1 MSGLRRWRE
10 RGPGGRA
17 GADALFLAASDL
29 RVGEARRIA
38 LVLLCGDPGEDAVE
52 MLVLDDDAGIDV
64 GMILRVEA
72 GRKHA
77 AVDANGDGAVFGF
90 ADNRRRAPQPPG
102 RGVVLEHVQ

>member
-1 MSGLRRWRE
+1 KVAMSGLRRWRE

-17 GADALFLAASDL
+17 GADALFLAARDL

-72 GRKHA
+72 RRKHA
-77 AVDANGDGAVFGF
+77 AVDAALGG
-90 ADNRRRAPQPPG
+90 G
-102 RGVVLEHVQ
+102 RGGADDVDVEGLEGAA